1 MYSSYYKKV
10 LEQRSKEKKYEY
22 YSNKLIYDL
31 IDNKSITEINLI
43 DYSTLNK
50 TEFIKLNNALKLNK
64 TVKKLNIV
72 NALYNDLNPI
82 INTFKFNHTITTLK
96 LKIYNISNI
105 DTVINLLK
113 NNTSILYL
121 YLVIDDYNMYNEI
134 NNQDSEFYMDE
145 QYFVNTFINKI
156 NSLLD
161 TLKTNDRIKVLY
173 FYNLLIN
180 NFMNKY
186 DEITSINKRIDLKFL

>member
-10 LEQRSKEKKYEY
+10 LEQKSKEKKYEY
-22 YSNKLIYDL
+22 YNNKLIYDL
-31 IDNKSITEINLI
+31 IDNKSINEINLI

-96 LKIYNISNI
+96 LKIYNLLNI
-105 DTVINLLK
+105 DTMINLLK

-145 QYFVNTFINKI
+145 QYFVNTFISKI

-173 FYNLLIN
+173 FYNLLIK
-180 NFMNKY
+180 NFINKY
-186 DEITSINKRIDLKFL
+186 NEITSINKHVDLKFL